1 MLANSL
7 TSALRLLKLGG
18 SGCIGTFI
26 RKNYILDPWS
36 ERIFDVIK
44 PTELNNDDIP
54 KFICIFEK
62 IIKLNNAKFDLM
74 IYKYLFATS
83 GLLVPLENKF
93 LDLIIILEILY
104 TTNKD
109 RNNIGKIIDL
119 RLKQIFKKNE
129 LSIDENIT
137 EFYKIRNNII
147 HEGNSINLDGEKIK
161 SLAEVIRKS
170 LLLYLY
176 NSEQFKQ
183 ENLLNL
189 ICE

>member
-1 MLANSL
+1 
-7 TSALRLLKLGG
+7 
-18 SGCIGTFI
+18 
-26 RKNYILDPWS
+26 
-36 ERIFDVIK
+36 
-44 PTELNNDDIP
+44 
-54 KFICIFEK
+54 
-62 IIKLNNAKFDLM
+62 M